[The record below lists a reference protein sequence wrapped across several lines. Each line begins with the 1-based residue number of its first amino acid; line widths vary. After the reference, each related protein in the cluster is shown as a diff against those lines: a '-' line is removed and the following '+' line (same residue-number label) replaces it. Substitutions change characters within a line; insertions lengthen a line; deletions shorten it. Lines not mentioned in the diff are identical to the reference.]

1 MVKDL
6 HDDYFLW
13 KSFKEGD
20 DESFSVLY
28 DRYADDLYRYGM
40 HFTRDKEFIKDC
52 IHDLFL
58 ELYKY
63 REKLSMTDS
72 IRFYLLR
79 SLRRK
84 IASKQTKPAVF
95 FSGNILQTM
104 NGDQESSPEES
115 IVASETEENK
125 NNLLMKAMKNL
136 TDQQREVLS
145 LKFEQTLSYSEI
157 SEILGVSIES
167 ARTAV
172 YRSIKLL
179 RESIQ

>member
-6 HDDYFLW
+6 HHDYFLW

-20 DESFSVLY
+20 DEAFSVLY
-28 DRYADDLYRYGM
+28 DSYADGLYRYGM
-40 HFTRDKEFIKDC
+40 HFTKDKEFIKDC

-84 IASKQTKPAVF
+84 IAGKQTNPAIF
-95 FSGNILQTM
+95 FLGNILQTM
-104 NGDQESSPEES
+104 NDDQESSPEDIIIS
-115 IVASETEENK
+115 SETEEYK
-125 NNLLMKAMKNL
+125 NILLMKAMKNL

-145 LKFEQTLSYSEI
+145 LKFEQALSYFEI
-157 SEILGVSIES
+157 SEILGISIES
-167 ARTAV
+167 ARTAI

-179 RESIQ
+179 RESMQ